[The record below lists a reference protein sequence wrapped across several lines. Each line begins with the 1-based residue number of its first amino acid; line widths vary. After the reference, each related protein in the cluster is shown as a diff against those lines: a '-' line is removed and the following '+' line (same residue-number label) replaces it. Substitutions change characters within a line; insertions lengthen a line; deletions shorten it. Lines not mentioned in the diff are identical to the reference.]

1 MSSSIAILSETDKN
15 DETAAGF
22 ELAAENLGGINM
34 KYSVHINKGIW
45 HVSFYIKDA
54 TGKRKLKQ
62 LSTGVKGLNNR
73 GEQINK
79 RKGEDKA
86 KEIIAKY
93 EGVVDSEYGGWT
105 LDKCAAYCLDL
116 KKTKLSPTTYND
128 YLNALETHLK
138 PYFSNRKPIRDLKP
152 KDIESFCSY
161 KLSEGKSPKT
171 VHKLLS
177 LIGPAFRY
185 AEKND
190 FIIKNPMNVV
200 DKPLKSKSVTSY
212 YNAEQLNALAKAAK
226 GSYIETPVILAM
238 ILGLRRSE
246 IVGLTWDN
254 VDFENRLI
262 HIRQAVIVGD
272 SSILTPGTYKVIGRT
287 GSKKP
292 RDIILKFFLKTDSS
306 ERSFTMNDDLY
317 NYLKALKATHDTMPR
332 ETKAYMDF
340 ICVNAVGTLI
350 TPDSITSHFNKLL
363 DANGLPHIKFH
374 ALRHSCISLLANNN
388 RFSMKQIQDY
398 AGHGDFLTTFNV
410 YSHADDSAKKTEM
423 DYITSC
429 FTELFDDN
437 GTE

>member
-1 MSSSIAILSETDKN
+1 M
-15 DETAAGF
+15 
-22 ELAAENLGGINM
+22 M
-34 KYSVHINKGIW
+34 KYSLHKNKNLW
-45 HVSFYIKDA
+45 YVCFYVKDA
-54 TGKRKLKQ
+54 TGKSKQKQ
-62 LSTGVKGLNNR
+62 LSTGVKACDSKGN
-73 GEQINK
+73 QINK
-79 RKGEDKA
+79 RKADEKA
-86 KEIIAKY
+86 KEIVARY
-93 EGVVDSEYGGWT
+93 DGVVDSEYGNWT
-105 LDKCAAYCLDL
+105 LDRCVAYCLEL
-116 KKTKLSPTTYND
+116 KKTKLSPTTYSD
-128 YLNALETHLK
+128 YINALDTHLK
-138 PYFSNRKPIRDLKP
+138 PYFSNRKPIRDIKP
-152 KDIESFCSY
+152 KDIENFCSY
-161 KLSEGKSPKT
+161 KLNEGKSPKT

-200 DKPLKSKSVTSY
+200 DKPTKCRAATNY
-212 YNAEQLNALAKAAK
+212 YNAGQLNALAKAAK
-226 GSYIETPVILAM
+226 GSYIETPVVLAM

-272 SSILTPGTYKVIGRT
+272 SSILSTGTYKVIGRT
-287 GSKKP
+287 VSRKP
-292 RDIILKFFLKTDSS
+292 RDIILKYFLKTDSS

-317 NYLKALKATHDTMPR
+317 GYLKALKAVHDTMPR

-340 ICVNAVGTLI
+340 VCVNAVGTLI

-388 RFSMKQIQDY
+388 SFSMKQIQDY

-429 FTELFDDN
+429 FTDLFGSSDD
-437 GTE
+437 E